1 VPYGSAITVNGNK
14 FTVNGTTVTA
24 TPTANTAQY
33 TYTFSSWTNAP
44 GTVTGDVIVTA
55 NFTRTT
61 NNYTV
66 TFNMQGHG
74 TAPAN
79 QTIAYG
85 SKVTEPSDPT
95 ATGYTFG
102 GWYKEAG
109 CTNAWNFSTDVVTGA
124 TMLYA
129 KWTLS
134 DTGFELDIINVDN
147 TSHTLTINTSAWP
160 SDGWPY
166 TINSTVYA
174 QPATGTLTIPYPDT
188 SNPGDAVQIVVND
201 KTSTTVS
208 QHTYV
213 IPLAVTTAT
222 TLTASQTKNIY
233 VNGTTLTVNANIT
246 VKNVYVGADAKIV
259 INSGKTLTADTLFL
273 RTKANGSAE
282 LVKTG
287 AIASTTKVVYTRIV
301 SDKSGYHQFGL
312 PVGCTVA
319 VKDVKLSNG
328 TDPRYYTGSGWVLRE
343 YNELSRAENGPD
355 GPSGTGNWVSV
366 PKATGYIIGGKGY
379 NMYSGVNYY
388 REFYFPVDLTALDNK
403 VPVVYSSVGEVTNR
417 GWNVLVSP
425 LTKEYVNDPKPEG
438 MVISW
443 LEEEGGTI
451 QEIPYIIP
459 PATVFVYQAS
469 KAGYI
474 YFEGS
479 TIVANAP
486 RRVKAADEE
495 TRIQWI
501 HLDIEDKN
509 GAGDQTSVYSHPT
522 RYEQTYQTG
531 IDVAKQSMEA
541 SHAVIYSVHAYGEMA
556 FAGVADEVLENGV
569 ALTVYSPSEQQLT
582 ISMRD
587 NDWLNRLEKV
597 YLVDK
602 ETGMRI
608 DLLMQDYR
616 FDAKA
621 GTTEGRFVLQGVF
634 KAPQGTTDIENG
646 EVSDGKQ
653 VRKLLIKDKM
663 YIMVND
669 QMYDAT
675 GKQVK

>member
-1 VPYGSAITVNGNK
+1 MNPDKTITISYSENLIPGNEELITVI
-14 FTVNGTTVTA
+14 
-24 TPTANTAQY
+24 
-33 TYTFSSWTNAP
+33 
-44 GTVTGDVIVTA
+44 D
-55 NFTRTT
+55 
-61 NNYTV
+61 NN
-66 TFNMQGHG
+66 
-74 TAPAN
+74 
-79 QTIAYG
+79 
-85 SKVTEPSDPT
+85 
-95 ATGYTFG
+95 
-102 GWYKEAG
+102 
-109 CTNAWNFSTDVVTGA
+109 
-124 TMLYA
+124 
-129 KWTLS
+129 
-134 DTGFELDIINVDN
+134 
-147 TSHTLTINTSAWP
+147 
-160 SDGWPY
+160 
-166 TINSTVYA
+166 
-174 QPATGTLTIPYPDT
+174 
-188 SNPGDAVQIVVND
+188 
-201 KTSTTVS
+201 STTVS

-222 TLTASQTKNIY
+222 TLTADQTQNIY

-287 AIASTTKVVYTRIV
+287 AIAGTTKVVYTRII

-343 YNELSRAENGPD
+343 YNEASRAANGPD

-425 LTKEYVNDPKPEG
+425 LTKEYVNDPKPEDI
-438 MVISW
+438 VISW
-443 LEEEGGTI
+443 LEVAGGTI
-451 QEIPYIIP
+451 QEIPDRIP

-469 KAGYI
+469 KDGTISFAG
-474 YFEGS
+474 S
-479 TIVANAP
+479 KIVANAP
-486 RRVKAADEE
+486 RRVKAEEEE

-522 RYEQTYQTG
+522 RYEQTYKTG

-541 SHAVIYSVHAYGEMA
+541 SHAVIYSLHAYGEMA
-556 FAGVADEVLENGV
+556 FAGVADEILEQGV
-569 ALTVYSPSEQQLT
+569 PLTVYSPNAQELT

-602 ETGMRI
+602 ETGLRI
-608 DLLMQDYR
+608 DLSMQDYT
-616 FDAKA
+616 FDAEA

-634 KAPQGTTDIENG
+634 KSLHGTTDIENG
-646 EVSDGKQ
+646 DVSDGKQ

-663 YIMVND
+663 YIMVNN
-669 QMYDAT
+669 QLYDAT